1 MHLIILFSFLT
12 SCSSMDPFFK
22 TVDDI
27 ATDDCII
34 IKVDRDAFKKD
45 TDVKIMVDV
54 LNKDQPKQ

>member
-1 MHLIILFSFLT
+1 
-12 SCSSMDPFFK
+12 MDPFFK